1 MRHSGPLPHA
11 IHRDI
16 HRNCGQ
22 LSHGPAD
29 GENGPVNS
37 ESILRVA
44 LSTPLKRLFDYLPP
58 AAGKGPVGRPGARV
72 RVPFG
77 RSTRIGVIAA
87 VTAHSELP
95 TEKLR
100 RVSEVLDA
108 QPVLNEEMLSLLQWA
123 ADYYQH
129 PLGDVVATALPNA
142 LRQGKEPATASLR
155 WVCTPEGKAADLDAI
170 SKRAPVQARI
180 LAAARQHPEGIGPA
194 DIDPPARSWRS
205 AVQAL
210 ADKGLLLS
218 REGDLL
224 APSSTPATD
233 GPALTTAQV
242 EAVAAINTAEGFAP
256 FLLEGVTGS
265 GKTEVYL
272 ECIAAQLQAG
282 RQSLVLVPEIGLTP
296 QLVQRFRQ
304 RLGVPV
310 ALLHSGLADGERLR
324 AWTAAARGEAAVIIG
339 TRSAIFTPLERPG
352 LLIVDEEHDTSLK
365 QQDGFR
371 YSARDLLVR
380 RAQKLNLPVILG
392 SATPALESIENARAG
407 RYQRLL
413 LPKRPGAAKAPA
425 VRLVDLR
432 RHAARDGLSEP
443 LLGAIGQHL
452 ADDGQVLLYLNRR
465 GYAPTLMCS
474 NCGFVAECPRCDAR
488 MVVHRQRHR
497 LACHHCGSERPAP
510 DHCPDCS
517 HALHPVG
524 QGTERLEAALSERF
538 PDHSLLRID
547 RDTTRRRGELEAQ
560 LERFRAGEVRILL
573 GTQMLAKGHDFP
585 DLTLVGVVDADQG
598 LFGTDFR
605 AGERLAQSIVQVA
618 GRAGRADR
626 PGEVLIQTAWPEHP
640 LLTLLVEAGY
650 GAFAEQALTERRD
663 AAWPPYA
670 FLAVLRAEAPERG
683 AAFEFLEAAREMA
696 RDLDSTGVRFLG
708 PAPAPMERRQGRF
721 RAQLLL
727 HADQRGALQR
737 FLGPWRLALES
748 LPAGRRA
755 RWSLDVDPAELF

>member
-1 MRHSGPLPHA
+1 MSAEP
-11 IHRDI
+11 
-16 HRNCGQ
+16 
-22 LSHGPAD
+22 
-29 GENGPVNS
+29 
-37 ESILRVA
+37 ILRVA

-58 AAGKGPVGRPGARV
+58 AAGDGPVGQPGARV

-77 RSTRIGVIAA
+77 RSKRIGVIAA
-87 VTAHSELP
+87 VAANSELP
-95 TEKLR
+95 LEKLR

-108 QPVLNEEMLSLLQWA
+108 EPLLNAELLSLLRWA
-123 ADYYQH
+123 ADYYQY
-129 PLGDVVATALPNA
+129 PLGEVVATALPGA

-155 WVCTPEGKAADLDAI
+155 WVCTPEGNEADLSLI
-170 SKRAPVQARI
+170 SKRAPVQARL
-180 LAAARQHPEGIGPA
+180 LAAARQQPEGIGPEA
-194 DIDPPARSWRS
+194 LDPPARSFR
-205 AVQAL
+205 AAAQAL
-210 ADKGLLLS
+210 VDKGLLES
-218 REGDLL
+218 RTGELL
-224 APSSTPATD
+224 AAPTTPAESGAGHTLTD
-233 GPALTTAQV
+233 AQA
-242 EAVAAINTAEGFAP
+242 EAVAAIKAAEGFAP

-272 ECIAAQLQAG
+272 ECIAAQLAAG

-296 QLVQRFRQ
+296 QLVQRFRE

-310 ALLHSGLADGERLR
+310 ALMHSGLADGERLR
-324 AWTAAARGEAAVIIG
+324 AWTAAGRGDADVIIG
-339 TRSAIFTPLERPG
+339 TRSAVFTPLQRAG

-380 RAQKLNLPVILG
+380 RAQKLNVPVVLG
-392 SATPALESIENARAG
+392 SATPALESVENARAG
-407 RYQRLL
+407 RYHRLL
-413 LPKRPGAAKAPA
+413 LPKRPGAAKPPA

-432 RHAARDGLSEP
+432 RHVARDGLSEP

-474 NCGFVAECPRCDAR
+474 NCGFVADCKRCDAR

-538 PDHSLLRID
+538 PDHTRLRVD

-560 LERFRAGEVRILL
+560 LERFRSGEVRILL

-640 LLTLLVEAGY
+640 LLNLLVEEGY
-650 GAFAEQALTERRD
+650 GAFAEQALTERRE
-663 AAWPPYA
+663 ATWPPYA

-696 RDLDSTGVRFLG
+696 RDLDSAGVRFLG